1 MSYSKYRNVFGSIKK
16 EKFSDIDICEMS
28 TEGNLM
34 AVNSN
39 FLAISWNSAGG
50 SVAIFDASNPIR
62 CPANLPLVRGHKS
75 QIVDVKFS
83 PFRQDLLA
91 TASNDNTVKLW
102 EIPQGG
108 LTKDLNEELQ
118 NFTGHARKV
127 SFVNFNPVCSDLI
140 GSASFDN
147 SVQVWNMLKSETISK
162 CNLAEY
168 PTSMG
173 WNNNGS
179 LIACTSKDKHIYVFD
194 PRANNIIVK
203 VKGHDSPKTMKMTWI
218 DENKIISTG
227 FNKSNTR
234 EMKLWDIRKVKEDL
248 TIESCLQTHTIDH
261 QSGIPT
267 PYFDK
272 DIKMLYIFGRGEGN
286 THYYDLGD
294 GSIKPCNDYLS
305 NEPTD
310 AVVMFEKKCMD
321 YNKCELARFAKY
333 SRKTII
339 YLSFNYP
346 KKNVEFDPQ
355 LYPPTFCGEPSLT
368 LDEWINGNNKEPIV
382 KDIREIE
389 NKWVSQ
395 AQSFEKKTEQPTVQS
410 SGNDNEKR
418 AKLEKQISD
427 LNKRIQELDSENKQ
441 LKAEIKKYK
450 SMVKTTE
457 IKQISEIPTSSEIPE
472 TTELPPK
479 KTEVVETSELHHET
493 TEIETTE
500 LPPKTIEVVKTS
512 EEPHE
517 TTEIETTELPP
528 KTIEVVETSELPQET
543 TEEHP
548 QTIQIL
554 QNKEE
559 EETTEK
565 PTEITEMKETT
576 EMP

>member
-147 SVQVWNMLKSETISK
+147 SVQVWNMLKAETISK

-194 PRANNIIVK
+194 PRSNNIIVK

-272 DIKMLYIFGRGEGN
+272 DIKILYVFGRGEGN
-286 THYYDLGD
+286 MHYYDLNEGN
-294 GSIKPCNDYLS
+294 IRPCNDYLS
-305 NEPTD
+305 SEPTT

-321 YNKCELARFAKY
+321 YNKCELDRFAKY
-333 SRKTII
+333 TGKTIQ
-339 YLSFNYP
+339 YLSFYYP
-346 KKNVEFDPQ
+346 KRNPEFEEA
-355 LYPPTFCGEPSLT
+355 LYPPTFSGEASLSYN
-368 LDEWINGNNKEPIV
+368 EWVNGNNKDPLK
-382 KDIREIE
+382 KDIRKIE
-389 NKWVSQ
+389 NKWVSEVQ
-395 AQSFEKKTEQPTVQS
+395 TFEKKIEEPKINISPKSSNEELETKVQVLKNRVKELES
-410 SGNDNEKR
+410 ENENLKMELEKIKSGN
-418 AKLEKQISD
+418 L
-427 LNKRIQELDSENKQ
+427 
-441 LKAEIKKYK
+441 
-450 SMVKTTE
+450 
-457 IKQISEIPTSSEIPE
+457 
-472 TTELPPK
+472 
-479 KTEVVETSELHHET
+479 
-493 TEIETTE
+493 
-500 LPPKTIEVVKTS
+500 
-512 EEPHE
+512 
-517 TTEIETTELPP
+517 
-528 KTIEVVETSELPQET
+528 
-543 TEEHP
+543 
-548 QTIQIL
+548 
-554 QNKEE
+554 
-559 EETTEK
+559 
-565 PTEITEMKETT
+565 
-576 EMP
+576 

>member
-1 MSYSKYRNVFGSIKK
+1 
-16 EKFSDIDICEMS
+16 
-28 TEGNLM
+28 M

-500 LPPKTIEVVKTS
+500 LPPKTIEVV
-512 EEPHE
+512 
-517 TTEIETTELPP
+517 
-528 KTIEVVETSELPQET
+528 ETSELPQET

>member
-147 SVQVWNMLKSETISK
+147 SVQVWNMLKAETISK

-194 PRANNIIVK
+194 PRSNNIIVK

-368 LDEWINGNNKEPIV
+368 LDEWMNGNNKEPLV

-395 AQSFEKKTEQPTVQS
+395 AQSFEKKTQQPTVQS

-418 AKLEKQISD
+418 AKLEKQIND

-479 KTEVVETSELHHET
+479 KIEVVE
-493 TEIETTE
+493 
-500 LPPKTIEVVKTS
+500 TS

-517 TTEIETTELPP
+517 TTEEHPETT
-528 KTIEVVETSELPQET
+528 
-543 TEEHP
+543 
-548 QTIQIL
+548 QIL
-554 QNKEE
+554 QYKEE